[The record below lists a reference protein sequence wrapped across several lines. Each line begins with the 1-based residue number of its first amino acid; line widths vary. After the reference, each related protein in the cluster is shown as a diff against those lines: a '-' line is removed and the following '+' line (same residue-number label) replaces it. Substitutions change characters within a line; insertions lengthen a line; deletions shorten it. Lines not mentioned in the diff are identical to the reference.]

1 MKNNIEQLTEELLN
15 GLTIA
20 TQASLKLSA
29 MGIQP
34 ANNTFLVLSVLT
46 ESLASM
52 EDQELAEKVMEFV
65 NAKIQKLGETED
77 KMDKAVKDLLNG
89 LGGIN
94 LN

>member
-1 MKNNIEQLTEELLN
+1 MKNEIEKLTEELLN

-20 TQASLKLSA
+20 TQASLKLA
-29 MGIQP
+29 ARGIQP
-34 ANNTFLVLSVLT
+34 ANNAFLVLSVLT

-52 EDQELAEKVMEFV
+52 TDQELAEKVMEFV
-65 NAKIQKLGETED
+65 DAQIQKLGETED
-77 KMDKAVKDLLNG
+77 KMDQAIKDLLKG

>member
-15 GLTIA
+15 GLTEA
-20 TQASLKLSA
+20 TQASLKLAA

-34 ANNTFLVLSVLT
+34 ANNAFLVLSVLT

>member
-1 MKNNIEQLTEELLN
+1 MKNNIEQLAEELLN

-20 TQASLKLSA
+20 TQASFKLSA

-34 ANNTFLVLSVLT
+34 ANNVFLVLSVLT
-46 ESLASM
+46 EALASM

-65 NAKIQKLGETED
+65 DAQIQKLGETED
-77 KMDKAVKDLLNG
+77 KMDQAVKDLLNG

>member
-1 MKNNIEQLTEELLN
+1 MKNNIEQLAEELLN

-34 ANNTFLVLSVLT
+34 ANNVFLVLSVLT
-46 ESLASM
+46 EALASM

-65 NAKIQKLGETED
+65 DAQIQKLDETED
-77 KMDKAVKDLLNG
+77 KMDQAVKDLLNG

>member
-20 TQASLKLSA
+20 TQASLKLAA

-34 ANNTFLVLSVLT
+34 ANNAFLVLSVLT